1 MSKRHRKV
9 CVTLKYIEQTNILVS
24 AVSRYVLI
32 SAFSSLFSIP
42 IDIASSAVG
51 LKICEITV
59 GIWKYKS
66 IIKNKK
72 KKAVT

>member
-1 MSKRHRKV
+1 MSKNYQKV
-9 CVTLKYIEQTNILVS
+9 CVTLKYIEQSNILVS

-51 LKICEITV
+51 LKICGITV

-72 KKAVT
+72 KKAW

>member
-1 MSKRHRKV
+1 MSKKV
-9 CVTLKYIEQTNILVS
+9 CVTLKYIEQSNILVS

-32 SAFSSLFSIP
+32 SAFSSLFSIL
-42 IDIASSAVG
+42 IDIASFTVG
-51 LKICEITV
+51 LKICGITV

-72 KKAVT
+72 KKAW

>member
-1 MSKRHRKV
+1 MSKKYQKV
-9 CVTLKYIEQTNILVS
+9 CVTLKYIEQSNILVS

-51 LKICEITV
+51 LKICGITV

-72 KKAVT
+72 KKAW

>member
-1 MSKRHRKV
+1 MSKKHQHV
-9 CVTLKYIEQTNILVS
+9 CVTLKYIEQSNILVS

-32 SAFSSLFSIP
+32 SAISSLFSIP

-51 LKICEITV
+51 LKICGITV

-72 KKAVT
+72 KKAW

>member
-1 MSKRHRKV
+1 MSKRHQKV
-9 CVTLKYIEQTNILVS
+9 CVTLKYIEQSNILVS

-32 SAFSSLFSIP
+32 SAISSLFSIP

-51 LKICEITV
+51 LKICGITV

-72 KKAVT
+72 KKAW